1 MEFHAKYSQM
11 QFNLQ
16 KSNKTLCKLKGQH
29 GLYQYFNSQLGVHP
43 ERDWQVRGNQVW
55 LAWKCSKLKWKHGH
69 MQVVSLQNFEQFD
82 VIFIVDKSTEHGILL
97 ICFLQ

>member
-16 KSNKTLCKLKGQH
+16 KSNKTPYKPKGQH
-29 GLYQYFNSQLGVHP
+29 VLYQYFNSQLGVHP
-43 ERDWQVRGNQVW
+43 ERDLQVRGNQVW
-55 LAWKCSKLKWKHGH
+55 LAWKNGH

-82 VIFIVDKSTEHGILL
+82 IIFIVDKSTEHGILL